1 MATIIDINDVT
12 NATEVNNGTGIFDKL
27 IGAAFLHINNQVD
40 ENRLTQGEAGEVYAA
55 AVQSAM
61 AQAIQFVLQE
71 KQTEAQVDMILAQKS
86 ELLLNGV
93 KDRELKEVQ
102 KQIAYVERVIK
113 DKEAAAL
120 GMDKVVKVANTAAT
134 TEAVY
139 IPKYKEA

>member
-1 MATIIDINDVT
+1 MSTIIDINEVT

-55 AVQSAM
+55 AIQSAM
-61 AQAIQFVLQE
+61 AQAIQFTLQ
-71 KQTEAQVDMILAQKS
+71 KGISEAQIKTM
-86 ELLLNGV
+86 
-93 KDRELKEVQ
+93 
-102 KQIAYVERVIK
+102 YVERVIK

-120 GMDKVVKVANTAAT
+120 GMDKVVKVANTSAT

-139 IPKYKEA
+139 KPKYEEA

>member
-1 MATIIDINDVT
+1 MATIIDIKDIT
-12 NATEVNNGTGIFDKL
+12 NATEVNNGTGVFDKL
-27 IGAAFLHINNQVD
+27 IKAAFLHIEKQVD
-40 ENRLTQGEAGEVYAA
+40 EQRLTQSTAGEVYSAA
-55 AVQSAM
+55 IQSAM

-71 KQTEAQVDMILAQKS
+71 KQTEAQVDMILAQTN
-86 ELLLNGV
+86 ELLLNGA

-139 IPKYKEA
+139 TPKYKEA